1 MNAGSR
7 TSVRPTVF
15 GVVVAVV
22 LVVAVALRPPSADP
36 SVTGLVWAGLFG
48 ALVLGIVWPLVT
60 VRVIGVRVVAAPTD
74 LVVGRLGTLELEL
87 TGRASGLAI
96 SATGSGTSVID
107 VVSPGP
113 ISIPFSVGRRGAY
126 SQIRIDLASD
136 APFGVLQARRTR
148 TVEVP
153 HLLLVGP
160 VEQPCAVHPAELP
173 AELMEPVPT
182 GAGAAG
188 DVVRSVRPYVVGD
201 PAHLVHWP
209 TTARTG
215 TLVVRELEPPAARG
229 IAIVVDLGASGALPA
244 GDAVLDDAA
253 VERCAAQAAGAA
265 RAARERGARVVLCT
279 AEATGPVVADAP
291 DELSTQRRL
300 ALAGPG
306 RPAAA
311 PAGWPVLHLSAA
323 NDPAA
328 AAGPVAVADAGH
340 QGVPS

>member
-1 MNAGSR
+1 VNERSR

-15 GVVVAVV
+15 GVVVVA
-22 LVVAVALRPPSADP
+22 LLLVAVALRPPSADP

-48 ALVLGIVWPLVT
+48 AAVLGVVWPLVT
-60 VRVIGVRVVAAPTD
+60 VRIIGVRVLAAPTD
-74 LVVGRLGTLELEL
+74 LVVGQLGTLQLEL

-113 ISIPFSVGRRGAY
+113 ISIPFSVGHRGAY
-126 SQIRIDLASD
+126 SQIRIDISSD
-136 APFGVLQARRTR
+136 APFGVLQARGTR
-148 TVEVP
+148 VVEVP

-160 VEQPCAVHPAELP
+160 LAQPCEVHPGELP

-182 GAGAAG
+182 GSGATG

-229 IAIVVDLGASGALPA
+229 IAIVVDLGAPGVPPA
-244 GDAVLDDAA
+244 SDAVLHDAA

-306 RPAAA
+306 RPPSP
-311 PAGWPVLHLSAA
+311 PAGWPVLFLSATH
-323 NDPAA
+323 DPQ
-328 AAGPVAVADAGH
+328 AGP
-340 QGVPS
+340 S

>member
-1 MNAGSR
+1 MNGRSR
-7 TSVRPTVF
+7 TSARPTVF
-15 GVVVAVV
+15 GVVVVA
-22 LVVAVALRPPSADP
+22 LPLIAVALRPPSADP

-48 ALVLGIVWPLVT
+48 AAVLGVVWPLVT
-60 VRVIGVRVVAAPTD
+60 VRIIGVRVLAAPTD
-74 LVVGRLGTLELEL
+74 LVVGQLGTLQLEL

-113 ISIPFSVGRRGAY
+113 ISIPFSVGHRGAY
-126 SQIRIDLASD
+126 SQIRIDISSD
-136 APFGVLQARRTR
+136 APFGVLQARGTR
-148 TVEVP
+148 VVEVP

-160 VEQPCAVHPAELP
+160 LAQPCEVHPGELP

-182 GAGAAG
+182 GAGATG

-215 TLVVRELEPPAARG
+215 SLVVRELEPPAARG
-229 IAIVVDLGASGALPA
+229 LAIVVDLGAPATTADGAGTVDGA
-244 GDAVLDDAA
+244 AADAA
-253 VERCAAQAAGAA
+253 VERCAALAAGAV
-265 RAARERGARVVLCT
+265 RAAHERGARVMLCT
-279 AEATGPVVADAP
+279 AEHTGPVMAEAP

-306 RPAAA
+306 RPPSP
-311 PAGWPVLHLSAA
+311 PAGWPVLFLSATH
-323 NDPAA
+323 DPQ
-328 AAGPVAVADAGH
+328 AGP
-340 QGVPS
+340 S

>member
-15 GVVVAVV
+15 GVVVVVV
-22 LVVAVALRPPSADP
+22 LVVAVAWQPPSADP

-60 VRVIGVRVVAAPTD
+60 VRIIGVRVTAASTD

-96 SATGSGTSVID
+96 SATGSGTSVVD

-126 SQIRIDLASD
+126 SQVRIDIASD

-160 VEQPCAVHPAELP
+160 VEQPCDVHPAELP

-229 IAIVVDLGASGALPA
+229 IAIVVELGAAGAVE
-244 GDAVLDDAA
+244 DSAVQHSAVDDAA

-291 DELSTQRRL
+291 DELSAQRRL

-306 RPAAA
+306 RPAPA

-323 NDPAA
+323 HGNVHPTGAPEA
-328 AAGPVAVADAGH
+328 QP
-340 QGVPS
+340 